1 MSENLNF
8 AFIGGDKRQINVIKG
23 FAADGYGVSVYGIDD
38 EFNEG
43 FEIKDSE
50 AAELRIIKADNIVEA
65 VAHADVVV
73 LPLPYSSILDAE
85 LINTPLS
92 DKKIGVGELF
102 RALSDNNR
110 KLVLAGKVDDRLEA
124 LSKIYGMHIID
135 YMDREELAV
144 LNAIP
149 TAEGAIK
156 IAMDEL
162 PITINASEC
171 LCIGYGRVGKVLA
184 NTLKGL
190 GAVTTVA
197 VRKHRDLAYIKA
209 YGYNGIMLT
218 QPLENPKRYDAVFN
232 TVPARV
238 VDSTMLRALRDDC
251 LIIDLSSKPGGVDF
265 EAAKKLGRNVIWALS
280 LPGKVAPVTAGNIIR
295 DTIMNILK
303 ELGIV

>member
-1 MSENLNF
+1 MSENLTF
-8 AFIGGDKRQINVIKG
+8 AFIGGDKRQVNVIMG
-23 FAADGYGVSVYGIDD
+23 FAADGCKVSVYGIDD
-38 EFNEG
+38 GFDNESD
-43 FEIKDSE
+43 IIQ
-50 AAELRIIKADNIVEA
+50 AESISEA

-73 LPLPYSSILDAE
+73 LPLPYSSILDGE

-110 KLVLAGKVDDRLEA
+110 KLVLAGKVDERLEA

-135 YMDREELAV
+135 YMERDELAV

-149 TAEGAIK
+149 TAEGAVK

-162 PITINASEC
+162 PTTIHASEC
-171 LCIGYGRVGKVLA
+171 LCLGYGRVGKVLA

-218 QPLENPKRYDAVFN
+218 QPLENPQKYDVVFN
-232 TVPARV
+232 TVPAKI
-238 VDSTMLRALRDDC
+238 VDSTFLRTLRGDC
-251 LIIDLSSKPGGVDF
+251 LIIDLASKPGGVDF
-265 EAAKKLGRNVIWALS
+265 IW
-280 LPGKVAPVTAGNIIR
+280 V
-295 DTIMNILK
+295 
-303 ELGIV
+303 

>member
-1 MSENLNF
+1 MSENLTF
-8 AFIGGDKRQINVIKG
+8 AFIGGDKRQVNVIKG
-23 FAADGYGVSVYGIDD
+23 FAADGYRVSVHGIDD
-38 EFNEG
+38 DFDGELGIHEA
-43 FEIKDSE
+43 DS
-50 AAELRIIKADNIVEA
+50 INEA

-73 LPLPYSSILDAE
+73 LPLPYSSIIDGE
-85 LINTPLS
+85 LINAPLS
-92 DKKIGVGELF
+92 DIKIGVGELF

-110 KLVLAGKVDDRLEA
+110 KLVLAGKIDERLDA

-149 TAEGAIK
+149 TAEGAVK

-162 PITINASEC
+162 PTTIHGSEC
-171 LCIGYGRVGKVLA
+171 LCIGYGRVGKILA

-190 GAVTTVA
+190 GAETTVA

-218 QPLENPKRYDAVFN
+218 EPLENLEKYDVVFN
-232 TVPARV
+232 TVPAKI
-238 VDSTMLRALRDDC
+238 VDSTMLRAFRDDC

-265 EAAKKLGRNVIWALS
+265 EAAKKMGRNVVWALS

-295 DTIMNILK
+295 DTIMNILN
-303 ELGIV
+303 ELSVT